1 MFGNDKAVESPAE
14 LLCSEKMGDEVVV
27 VIELLEKEEML
38 VVPSRGRVL
47 LEDWA
52 TELVADELTE
62 IVPLSAVPLVLRV
75 MLLETILL
83 EPVLLLE
90 VLGVIPV
97 DVVGIRIV
105 LLAVTLLEGVEVVE
119 LEAFEAKL

>member
-1 MFGNDKAVESPAE
+1 MSDNDKVVESPAE

-27 VIELLEKEEML
+27 VIELLETEEML
-38 VVPSRGRVL
+38 VVPLRGRVL